1 MINIWTSVCEIILLL
16 YWCLLFFFLGQ
27 WNLVIQPV
35 PSVLWSCCSLIQ
47 SFSIVVVSP
56 LQAFAVPL
64 RLQWFPVL
72 FCPIFGHVPCPS
84 GASTLPHLGTFSF
97 HVVPKIFHFPW
108 PCVTYPFVRNQNQSN
123 LHLPFGGDREGAE
136 VSRKDHQQVACFISL
151 ELSKEWG
158 VPPAP
163 ANPSKSKDKSNNP
176 FTTWKISEKVKSVF
190 NFCPSPQAD
199 GHQMLTYIIL
209 PCYCVESPCHISAT
223 IKHHQR
229 KSRSLT

>member
-1 MINIWTSVCEIILLL
+1 MPLAFPWYSVLCPRIRHLPLLSV
-16 YWCLLFFFLGQ
+16 YSSFKSYFVPFLGTHLAQ
-27 WNLVIQPV
+27 VG
-35 PSVLWSCCSLIQ
+35 
-47 SFSIVVVSP
+47 
-56 LQAFAVPL
+56 QA
-64 RLQWFPVL
+64 R
-72 FCPIFGHVPCPS
+72 CPTWV
-84 GASTLPHLGTFSF
+84 STLPHLGTFPF
-97 HVVPKIFHFPW
+97 PFVPKIFHFPW

-229 KSRSLT
+229 KSRSPWKQYHR